1 MATFI
6 NFGTKECPKLVNEEK
21 IISVEYTPKGRW
33 LDEYYTIR
41 YGFTTN
47 DSANILILK
56 QTDEAGFKKV
66 KEWVDSKQA

>member
-6 NFGTKECPKLVNEEK
+6 NFGTKECPKLVNEER
-21 IISVEYTPKGRW
+21 IISVEYTPKGGMW
-33 LDEYYTIR
+33 LESYTIR

-47 DSANILILK
+47 DNASITILK